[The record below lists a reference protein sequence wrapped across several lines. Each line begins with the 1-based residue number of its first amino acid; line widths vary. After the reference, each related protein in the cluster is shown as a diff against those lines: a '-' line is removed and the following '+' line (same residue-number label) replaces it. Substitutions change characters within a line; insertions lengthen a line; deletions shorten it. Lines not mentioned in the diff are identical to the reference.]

1 MGRGEID
8 RGKGK
13 RSEWA
18 SSIFIKMCFK
28 YPHYFCK
35 SGKEGFFEEEK
46 KGSIESVTYMRV
58 GGTVTKQP

>member
-46 KGSIESVTYMRV
+46 KAALNQLLT
-58 GGTVTKQP
+58 